1 MFHGLIN
8 SINIIFTGVISELGA
23 QAVESLLEFTY
34 SGILRVNVDT
44 MWLLH
49 YVSEKMSINEA
60 VQLCE
65 AFIYETL
72 GEQVLHGS
80 QPAM

>member
-1 MFHGLIN
+1 MIGKFVIN
-8 SINIIFTGVISELGA
+8 FSFYFTGVVSELGA

-34 SGILRVNVDT
+34 SGILRVNNDT

-49 YVSEKMSINEA
+49 YVSEKLAINEA

-72 GEQVLHGS
+72 GEHC
-80 QPAM
+80 

>member
-1 MFHGLIN
+1 MFVSRFISRFWN
-8 SINIIFTGVISELGA
+8 NFPFVPGVYSELGA

-34 SGILRVNVDT
+34 SGILRVNMDT

-49 YVSEKMSINEA
+49 YVSEKMAINEA

-65 AFIYETL
+65 AFICETL
-72 GEQVLHGS
+72 GKDS
-80 QPAM
+80 